1 MAIGPVD
8 TTALAVIGMRSEKQ
22 QAQVVAQAV
31 TQALEATKQIAQQAA
46 TSSSSSSSSVD
57 ILA

>member
-8 TTALAVIGMRSEKQ
+8 TTGLAIIGLRSEKQ
-22 QAQVVAQAV
+22 QAQVTAKVV

-46 TSSSSSSSSVD
+46 SSSSGSSSVD
-57 ILA
+57 ISV